1 MNQFY
6 RSKVTNLL
14 SLGKMRNTEKIAH
27 NESFSKS
34 LQRTKTKPDT
44 HMSRNLSGVLT
55 MSHSPNRPKIE
66 LLKTYAGEKRNLRF
80 E

>member
-1 MNQFY
+1 
-6 RSKVTNLL
+6 
-14 SLGKMRNTEKIAH
+14 
-27 NESFSKS
+27 
-34 LQRTKTKPDT
+34 
-44 HMSRNLSGVLT
+44 MSRNLSGVLT